1 MRKRMKALVLLLV
14 LMMGILPLKGEQVH
28 AASVVYRYTDMEE
41 KDGFV
46 YYIKTD
52 DETWKESIYR
62 IEPATGKTEEIVK
75 CDTMILGFTIY
86 NDKLYYEIYDDN
98 NMIISY
104 TVSLDGKDKTKVC
117 DGKVIYVDGNG
128 IFYTN
133 TVKGETSLYKIDKT
147 DNKKIRIYKNQKYF
161 DYVKNIESTLY
172 FYRYDD
178 ETSNVSLLGMES
190 SDSKLATLTSDSL
203 GKDSFGYIQVSDIV
217 EIGGDLYYEYGCYQG
232 TGNFWYGTLKKLSS
246 ANKKTTIAKDIVED
260 TLQYDSKYIYYSF
273 YEDYTNM
280 KKYNTVTGKSSSF
293 NFKQGDKESY
303 AILGAK
309 TYLASTASKKYIS
322 VSYFDSGTNRRNLK
336 KDFIKFSYKQGS
348 KLTYSASVKKL
359 GDYFLVYVERIDYDD
374 SNYGWRG
381 RYAGI
386 TWYVADSDGKIVG
399 SFK

>member
-1 MRKRMKALVLLLV
+1 
-14 LMMGILPLKGEQVH
+14 MMGILPVKGEEVH
-28 AASVVYRYTDMEE
+28 AASVVYRYTDMVE
-41 KDGFV
+41 KDGFI

-52 DETWKESIYR
+52 DETLRDSICR
-62 IEPATGKTEEIVK
+62 IELATKKTEEIVK
-75 CDTMILGFTIY
+75 SENLIGFMIYEDTIY
-86 NDKLYYEIYDDN
+86 YEVYEDN
-98 NMIISY
+98 SNPISY
-104 TVSLDGKDKTKVC
+104 TVSLEGKEKTKVC
-117 DGKVIYVDGNG
+117 DGKIIYVDGNG

-133 TVKGETSLYKIDKT
+133 TVKGETSLYKISTDDNNKT
-147 DNKKIRIYKNQKYF
+147 KIYKDQEVF
-161 DYVKNIESTLY
+161 DYVKNIGSTLY
-172 FYRYDD
+172 FYQYN
-178 ETSNVSLLGMES
+178 EATSNVSLLSMES

-217 EIGGDLYYEYGCYQG
+217 EIGGNLYYEYGSYQG
-232 TGNFWYGTLKKLSS
+232 SGNFWYGTLKKLSS
-246 ANKKTTIAKDIVED
+246 ENKKTTIAKDIVED
-260 TLQYDSKYIYYSF
+260 TLQYDSKNLYYSF
-273 YEDYTNM
+273 YEDYTHM

-348 KLTYSASVKKL
+348 KLTYSAGVKKL

-386 TWYVADSDGKIVG
+386 TWYVADSEGEIVG